1 MSGMMEV
8 PVTPPRGKGPAM
20 AKGLLVLLG
29 VSALLVP
36 WGTAE
41 AKPSSLVFDTDG
53 EAPAAPPPAPPNA
66 PLVSVGN
73 PLDMCPPWAPGL
85 GFMVRA
91 TPATAS
97 ACVTARSTAS
107 LNPGLVTSAG
117 CGERPH
123 LLKYWG
129 RVRHW
134 QGRAG
139 HLPYRREATRGAS
152 EACPRTAP
160 PSGAGSR
167 PLSLRCPLRGR
178 DSSPRPALR
187 ILSQLV
193 FKNIVPIVM
202 AGVLSIYGMIIG
214 VIIASGVTARSK

>member
-85 GFMVRA
+85 GFMVRD
-91 TPATAS
+91 AS
-97 ACVTARSTAS
+97 HRICLRYCALDCIPQPPW
-107 LNPGLVTSAG
+107 PGHV
-117 CGERPH
+117 
-123 LLKYWG
+123 G
-129 RVRHW
+129 RVR
-134 QGRAG
+134 RA
-139 HLPYRREATRGAS
+139 AS
-152 EACPRTAP
+152 SSQILGPRTAL
-160 PSGAGSR
+160 AR
-167 PLSLRCPLRGR
+167 PRRA
-178 DSSPRPALR
+178 SPVSA
-187 ILSQLV
+187 
-193 FKNIVPIVM
+193 
-202 AGVLSIYGMIIG
+202 
-214 VIIASGVTARSK
+214 